1 MTEIVCPSGLSL
13 QIRHLRVRLQRL
25 LTDKQLARRGE
36 QVTRLLAESTEA
48 VLDAGPYELSDKGV
62 LDWADVLEGDR
73 LFALI
78 QIRVA
83 THGPSYEFDI
93 PCPTASCDPIEWEL
107 DLNDLPVQP
116 LSEDSR
122 TKFIAGNR
130 FETHLP
136 HADRTAW
143 FKLLT
148 GKDERARTRLARQLG
163 ELGAAIRSRV
173 VEIDD
178 VEPNRLNDFVDD
190 LSFADADHLL
200 DVFDRV
206 DCGVETTIDVQCP
219 ECFAKVEVELPFDRG
234 FFLPGGQRKAR
245 RKSRSSNRSRSKSGA
260 KGSSTSS
267 GASTAGAA

>member
-1 MTEIVCPSGLSL
+1 MTEIVCPSGLTL
-13 QIRHLRVRLQRL
+13 RIRHLRVRLQRL
-25 LTDKQLARRGE
+25 LTDKQLQRRGE
-36 QVTRLLAESTEA
+36 QFTKLLAECTEE
-48 VLDAGPYELSDKGV
+48 VLDAGPYELSDTGA
-62 LDWADVLEGDR
+62 LDWAEVLEGDR

-83 THGPSYEFDI
+83 THGPSYAFDLT
-93 PCPTASCDPIEWEL
+93 CPTPSCDPIEWEL

-116 LSEDSR
+116 LAEDSR
-122 TKFIAGNR
+122 AKFIAGNR

-136 HADRTAW
+136 HAQRAAW

-148 GKDERARTRLARQLG
+148 GGDERVRLRLARQLG
-163 ELGAAIRSRV
+163 DLGAAIRSRV
-173 VEIDD
+173 VEVDD

-234 FFLPGGQRKAR
+234 FFLPGEQRKAR
-245 RKSRSSNRSRSKSGA
+245 RKSRSSTRSRSKGGA
-260 KGSSTSS
+260 KASSTSS
-267 GASTAGAA
+267 GDSTAAQG